1 MAMPESTSSAL
12 EALLRRDRIVVVS
25 ALLVIIVLSWLW
37 VAMGAGMEMSAL
49 AMTGMSRDMVMT
61 PAVWTPTYAAL
72 MFSMWW
78 VMMVAMMLP
87 SAAPILLIF
96 ARISRRERE
105 AERPW
110 APTATFAAGYLAVWA
125 GFSAIAAALQ
135 WGLEENGL
143 LSAMMATTTA
153 WLGAA
158 LLVAAGLWQ
167 LLPIKQACLRQCRS
181 PVAFLSDHWR
191 DGSGGAFRMGLLHGG
206 YCVGCCWFLMA
217 LLFFGGV
224 MNLLWIG
231 GLAAYVLM
239 EKLLPMG
246 HWLGYAVGGGLVAW
260 GAWLVLAA

>member
-1 MAMPESTSSAL
+1 MMPEATPSAL
-12 EALLRRDRIVVVS
+12 EALLRRDRIVVVA
-25 ALLVIIVLSWLW
+25 ALLVVIALSWFW
-37 VAMGAGMEMSAL
+37 VALGAGMEMTAL
-49 AMTGMSRDMVMT
+49 EMTRMSRDMAMT
-61 PAVWTPTYAAL
+61 PAVWTPGYAAL

-87 SAAPILLIF
+87 SAAPILLIY

-105 AERPW
+105 AKRPL
-110 APTATFAAGYLAVWA
+110 APTGTFAAGYLTVWA
-125 GFSAIAAALQ
+125 GFSAVSAALQ
-135 WGLEENGL
+135 WELEASGL
-143 LSAMMATTTA
+143 LSAMMVTTSA

-167 LLPIKQACLRQCRS
+167 LAPIKQACLRQCRS

-191 DGSGGAFRMGLLHGG
+191 DGSRGAFRMGLLHGG

-224 MNLLWIG
+224 MNLWWIG

-246 HWLGYAVGGGLVAW
+246 HWLGYAVGVALVAW
-260 GAWLVLAA
+260 GGWLVLAA